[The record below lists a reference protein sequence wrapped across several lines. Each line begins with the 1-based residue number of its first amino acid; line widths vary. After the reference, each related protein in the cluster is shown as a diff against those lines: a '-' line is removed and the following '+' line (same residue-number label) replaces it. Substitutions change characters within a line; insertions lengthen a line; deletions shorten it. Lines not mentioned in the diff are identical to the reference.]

1 MLTAALLLA
10 MAAPPGDFIAVGP
23 EVARPAGRL
32 IKLGADGTAEIAA
45 LDRVVAVPDAISLRR
60 IGVSIP
66 PLPRGPVLLTTTG
79 DRIPLQK
86 LDSGSYLAGDDQTLH
101 IRPAF
106 SESDWAVPV
115 SFAMLVWLV
124 KPPAETPIDPAR
136 YSWLPAERNRDFIR
150 LRNGDT
156 ASGAFTGFKDD
167 AGLRLKPE
175 TGDERVVPF
184 TELSA
189 IAFNPALARNR
200 KVKGPYARLVLRDGT
215 RIAVTQFASDV
226 QTLKGKS
233 LFGPSLEV
241 PLSELLSLDVM
252 QGKAT
257 CLADLKPK
265 KAEHAGFLGT
275 AWPWAANRT
284 VRGEPLRL
292 LEAAGESTYDR
303 GLGTHPKTVLT
314 YDLAGKYK
322 RFEAVVGLDAATGAR
337 GRAAVK
343 VLVDGK
349 EQPLPDLLK
358 LTGGPAVPVVV
369 NIAGAK
375 ELTLIVDFGPAGDVQ
390 ADVNWG
396 DARLV
401 E

>member
-23 EVARPAGRL
+23 EAARPSGRL
-32 IKLGADGTAEIAA
+32 IKLGADGAAEIAA
-45 LDRVVAVPDAISLRR
+45 SDRVLVVPDAISLRR
-60 IGVSIP
+60 IGISIP

-79 DRIPLQK
+79 DRVPLQK
-86 LDSGSYLAGDDQTLH
+86 LDSGSFVAGDDQT
-101 IRPAF
+101 IRVRPAF
-106 SESDWAVPV
+106 SESAWEVPV
-115 SFAMLVWLV
+115 SFATLVWMA
-124 KPPAETPIDPAR
+124 KPPAETPVDPAR
-136 YSWLPAERNRDFIR
+136 YSWLPVERNRDFLR

-156 ASGAFTGFKDD
+156 ASGAFSGFKE

-175 TGDERVVPF
+175 SGDERVVPF
-184 TELSA
+184 AELSTV
-189 IAFNPALARNR
+189 AFNPALARNR
-200 KVKGPYARLVLRDGT
+200 KVKGPFARLVLRDGT
-215 RIAVTQFASDV
+215 RIALTQFTSDV

-233 LFGPSLEV
+233 LFGPAVEV
-241 PLSELLSLDVM
+241 PLSELVSLDVM
-252 QGKAT
+252 QGKAIY
-257 CLADLKPK
+257 LADLKPK
-265 KAEHAGFLGT
+265 KAEQAGFLGT

-292 LEAAGESTYDR
+292 LDAAGESTFDR
-303 GLGTHPKTVLT
+303 GLGTHPRTVLT

-337 GRAAVK
+337 GRALVK

-358 LTGGPAVPVVV
+358 LTAGPAIPVNVSV
-369 NIAGAK
+369 AGAK
-375 ELTLIVDFGPAGDVQ
+375 ELALIVDFGPAGDVQ

-396 DARLV
+396 DARLL